1 MSDDESYEYDD
12 DQEDEGSD
20 FQYSD
25 DDGEQAND
33 GQVALGKR
41 VVSDFGTDYFA
52 C

>member
-12 DQEDEGSD
+12 DQEDDGSD

-33 GQVALGKR
+33 GQVALGKH
-41 VVSDFGTDYFA
+41 GPYFIEH
-52 C
+52 